1 MDDFAIRISVI
12 IGVLAL
18 VFIFNVVRSLLDD
31 RARRRALRRLME
43 AQQQARSPQASSI
56 VPPQNWQSTLTVQP
70 GSPTSVRSSTQGV
83 ATAAPP
89 APRPSSA
96 IPTLDLA
103 TFAPM
108 SDAQVKAAAQGLVAS
123 GVNLFQTFRFGLRSQ
138 IPPAT
143 DPRTLLI
150 DKAMVAHGLLTP
162 EDLLDIHRIG
172 DAMDEVKPALENI
185 HARAENVVRQSV
197 EDKKRVKEQK
207 KAEAAERKRLHAEAV
222 ARRRATDIIHLG
234 RGVSKGL
241 ADRRADVEKLTAA
254 GLPILAT
261 PADVAEAL
269 KLDIPTLRWLAFHT
283 EAAATTHYVRFTVPK
298 RSGGVRHLFAP
309 HEKLATAQ
317 EWVLRNILDKVP
329 THAAAHGFV
338 RGRSTV
344 TNAAEHVNR
353 AIVLNTDLENFF
365 PTIAFPR
372 VLGIFKQLGYS
383 PAAATI
389 LALLCTESPRRPVT
403 YAGKPYHVATGPR
416 ALPQGACTS
425 PALSNLASR
434 RLDSRLTGIARK
446 LGYTYTRYADDLT
459 FSRPDGGEA
468 VSAAGS
474 SEHKVGYLLA
484 RIRHIAQDEG
494 FTVNEPKTRVLKRA
508 ARQEVTGIVVNERP
522 GVPRPLY
529 KRLRAILHRA
539 KHEGLAAQNHENRPN
554 FEAWL
559 EGMIAY
565 VTMVNQKQGQALAAA
580 FAEVAG

>member
-1 MDDFAIRISVI
+1 MNIDWNTIGPIVLILAATAMFVGLVKALLGLIRPGRSAPLRGVHDFPVTPSRPEP
-12 IGVLAL
+12 
-18 VFIFNVVRSLLDD
+18 VVPPENWQASLSASAP
-31 RARRRALRRLME
+31 ARTTAPT
-43 AQQQARSPQASSI
+43 ASTPVSTPQA
-56 VPPQNWQSTLTVQP
+56 T
-70 GSPTSVRSSTQGV
+70 R
-83 ATAAPP
+83 AA
-89 APRPSSA
+89 AY
-96 IPTLDLA
+96 PTLDLA

-150 DKAMVAHGLLTP
+150 DKALVAHGLLTP
-162 EDLLDIHRIG
+162 EDLVEIHRIG
-172 DAMDEVKPALENI
+172 DAMDEVKPVLENI
-185 HARAENVVRQSV
+185 HVRAEHVVRQSI
-197 EDKKRVKEQK
+197 EDKKRLKEQK
-207 KAEAAERKRLHAEAV
+207 KAAAAERKRLHAEAV
-222 ARRRATDIIHLG
+222 ARRRASDIIHLG

-269 KLDIPTLRWLAFHT
+269 KLDLRTLRWLAFHT
-283 EAAATTHYVRFTVPK
+283 EAATTTHYVRFTIPK

-309 HEKLATAQ
+309 HEKLATTQ
-317 EWVLRNILDKVP
+317 EWILRSILDKVP

-338 RGRSTV
+338 KGRSTV
-344 TNAAEHVNR
+344 TNASEHLNR

-365 PTIAFPR
+365 PTITFPR

-434 RLDSRLTGIARK
+434 RLDSRLNGIARK
-446 LGYTYTRYADDLT
+446 LDYTYTRYADDLT
-459 FSRPDGGEA
+459 FS
-468 VSAAGS
+468 AAPLTGDS
-474 SEHKVGYLLA
+474 PAKTIGYLLA

-494 FTVNEPKTRVLKRA
+494 FVVNEPKTRVLRRA

-539 KHEGLAAQNHENRPN
+539 KREGLAAQNRENRPN

-565 VTMVNQKQGQALAAA
+565 VTMVNAKQGRVLADALAQIPR
-580 FAEVAG
+580 